1 MAEILREVIIS
12 DDIVLLKSFA
22 QQPDPQPAPTIS
34 DHATATVSVIN
45 HDDLENAR
53 QAGYLQG
60 LSEGIAKTEAKMTDE
75 LSVLAT
81 LLQSIPA
88 AINDRRM
95 QLSDEIA
102 DIVLL
107 ITRQFFINQQLN
119 KDGIAL
125 QINQTINQLND
136 KQNIE
141 LALHPEDLALLQQ
154 GLLKIDLKSCKNLR
168 VIPDESLRL
177 GGCIVKSEHGVF
189 DASIERQIDN
199 LKQVLLQMK
208 QGMA

>member
-12 DDIVLLKSFA
+12 DEVVSLKSIV
-22 QQPDPQPAPTIS
+22 QQPDPQPAFTHS
-34 DHATATVSVIN
+34 DPAVAALSVIN
-45 HDDLENAR
+45 NDDLENAR
-53 QAGYLQG
+53 KAGYHQG
-60 LSEGIAKTEAKMTDE
+60 LAEGITQTEAKMTDE
-75 LSVLAT
+75 LSVLTT
-81 LLQSIPA
+81 LLQNIPST
-88 AINDRRM
+88 INDARR

-119 KDGIAL
+119 KDSIAL
-125 QINQTINQLND
+125 QIDQTINQLND

-141 LALHPEDLALLQQ
+141 LALHPQDLALLQQ

-168 VIPDESLRL
+168 VIPDENLRL
-177 GGCIVKSEHGVF
+177 GGCIVKSEHGIF

-199 LKQVLLQMK
+199 LKQVLLQIK
-208 QGMA
+208 QGVV

>member
-12 DDIVLLKSFA
+12 DDIVSIQSFA
-22 QQPDPQPAPTIS
+22 QQSELQPAVSINNQ
-34 DHATATVSVIN
+34 AVANVSVIN
-45 HDDLENAR
+45 DEDLENAR
-53 QAGYLQG
+53 QAGYQQG
-60 LSEGIAKTEAKMTDE
+60 LSEGIAKTEARMTDE
-75 LSVLAT
+75 LSVLNT
-81 LLQSIPA
+81 LLQSIPT

-102 DIVLL
+102 DIVLV
-107 ITRQFFINQQLN
+107 ISRQFFINQQLN
-119 KDGIAL
+119 KDSIAL
-125 QINQTINQLND
+125 QINQTISQLND

-141 LALHPEDLALLQQ
+141 LALHPNDLALLQQ

-208 QGMA
+208 QGVA